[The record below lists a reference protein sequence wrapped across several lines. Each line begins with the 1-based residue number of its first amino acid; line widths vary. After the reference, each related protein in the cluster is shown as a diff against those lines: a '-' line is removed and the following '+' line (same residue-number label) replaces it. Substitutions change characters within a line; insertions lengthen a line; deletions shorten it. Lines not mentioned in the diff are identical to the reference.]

1 MIIMRHEP
9 FSAVE
14 DPDFRAY
21 QRVLNKK
28 ALIYTRRSFKDLLR
42 LRTLR
47 KRAKLLE
54 FFVIQASGQ
63 DMLHTPSAIAKLPR
77 YAAVTSDS
85 WTSAKKETY
94 TSLSLHVVGSSVHEL
109 FSFPFD
115 IEKVDGHTYGVNI
128 VRNPSSVTNYTN
140 SIYEQFYCRTYCTV
154 NKTRYTV
161 DSGEKEKGKT
171 IVS

>member
-21 QRVLNKK
+21 QRALNKK
-28 ALIYTRRSFKDLLR
+28 ALIYTNRSFKDLLR
-42 LRTLR
+42 LRTLS
-47 KRAKLLE
+47 KRENLLE

-63 DMLHTPSAIAKLPR
+63 DMLQTPSSTAKLPR

-94 TSLSLHVVGSSVHEL
+94 TSLSQLLSCFCNSDAEADQWPSCCETCARQSSYDAGADQRPLLAVRVDPD
-109 FSFPFD
+109 FP
-115 IEKVDGHTYGVNI
+115 
-128 VRNPSSVTNYTN
+128 
-140 SIYEQFYCRTYCTV
+140 
-154 NKTRYTV
+154 
-161 DSGEKEKGKT
+161 
-171 IVS
+171 